1 MTIAELSQF
10 YHITREIADLRRRIR
25 ELELKAQPGAA
36 RMSGMPGGGGVA
48 DPTGDLAAELAE
60 ARARLSD
67 ELRQRRSERARLE
80 WYIRG
85 VPDAYIR
92 RIMRFRYVDGL
103 SWQAVAFRMGGRNTA
118 SGVRMAVFRYV
129 EKEENNDNK

>member
-1 MTIAELSQF
+1 MTITELSQF
-10 YHITREIADLRRRIR
+10 YHLSREITDLRRRIR
-25 ELELKAQPGAA
+25 ELEARAEPHAA
-36 RMSGMPGGGGVA
+36 RLSDMPKSGRGGDATAEIAV
-48 DPTGDLAAELAE
+48 ELAE
-60 ARARLSD
+60 ARQRLSD
-67 ELRQRRSERARLE
+67 ELKQRRAERARLE

-129 EKEENNDNK
+129 DKEEKQ